1 MSPNDCNVKSVL
13 RTADTAGLPKQGTEV
28 VGRAVHYGISRP
40 RASIDPSS
48 DSLHA
53 LGFCLGSFARFPSF
67 DDASL
72 IRAPIGLA
80 STRSLT

>member
-1 MSPNDCNVKSVL
+1 MSPNDCNVRSVL

-40 RASIDPSS
+40 RASINPSS

-53 LGFCLGSFARFPSF
+53 LGFAWAVLRDFPLSMMH
-67 DDASL
+67 L
-72 IRAPIGLA
+72 
-80 STRSLT
+80 